1 MHFNYLLMQITECK
15 NNKLFDSLVAFGEKK
30 LILHTLLIMLTV
42 IPSLAQCQMYDDF
55 SDGDF
60 SQNPAWTG
68 DTSKFRVNSNLQLQL
83 YADSADSAQLSVHYA
98 MPQGDT
104 IIWHFW
110 TKLAFS
116 PTKNN
121 YTFVALYSD
130 SSNLLKSNN
139 YISMA
144 IGDPDAN
151 DKTVTLYRDDTLLMK
166 SNYKLSYNTNTLNV
180 KVQLVAQQFLT
191 LWLDTVGDGNFFLA
205 DSTGTYPLIADSGYF
220 GVYCRFTSSRA
231 HSFYFD
237 NIGINADSLTED
249 SPHGYIPK
257 PGDILI
263 NEILF
268 NPKPGG
274 SDYVELTNN
283 SDSIIPLHQLRLAQ
297 YSEGVITKLYPIAD
311 HGVVNPGEMIVVTR
325 DAAYVS
331 QNYTVPFPSRLIEV
345 TSMPPYN
352 DKQGT
357 VVVTTGDSV
366 VLDRFDYNEKM
377 HSSLLH
383 DREGVALE
391 RRSVDI
397 GTQEQNNWY
406 SASSTSG
413 YGTPTARNSQS
424 HEFLFLND
432 DFLAEPPLFSPDG
445 DSYNDLLNISY
456 SLTDCSLSCDITILD
471 ANGRIVR
478 HLMRGA
484 LIGCDGL
491 LTWDGT
497 DDNGQRCHR
506 GNYIIALTAYNTK
519 GARQN
524 WRRKISLVCN

>member
-30 LILHTLLIMLTV
+30 LILHTLLIVLTV
-42 IPSLAQCQMYDDF
+42 MPSLAQCQMYDDF

-104 IIWHFW
+104 ITWHFW

-237 NIGINADSLTED
+237 NIGINADSLT
-249 SPHGYIPK
+249 STAPNGYIPR

-274 SDYVELTNN
+274 SDYVELINN
-283 SDSIIPLHQLRLAQ
+283 SDSIIPIRQIRLAQ
-297 YSEGVITKLYPIAD
+297 YSEGSLTKLYPIAD
-311 HGVVNPGEMIVVTR
+311 EGVVSPGEMIVVTR
-325 DAAYVS
+325 DASYVL
-331 QNYTVPFPSRLIEV
+331 QNYTVPFPNRLIEV
-345 TSMPPYN
+345 TSMPSYN

-357 VVVTTGDSV
+357 VVVTTADSV

-377 HSSLLH
+377 HSSLIH
-383 DREGVALE
+383 DKEGVALE
-391 RRSVDI
+391 RRSVDVE
-397 GTQEQNNWY
+397 TQEPNNWY

-445 DSYNDLLNISY
+445 DGYNDLLNISY

-497 DDNGQRCHR
+497 DDNGRRCRR
-506 GNYIIALTAYNTK
+506 GNYIITLTAYNTK

-524 WRRKISLVCN
+524 WHRKITLVLN